1 MLIPNKYID
10 RHSEK
15 LVHHAGDGERGGGN
29 GPPGREP
36 EETNEQA
43 EEARQGDGVEGG
55 GVEKAAGSNRGD
67 NLDVL
72 AGDEGEKGSHHKRE
86 EVVVEDEAPCVEAE
100 AHDHVLDVDH
110 LGGDGD
116 EVGEGPGVGGEG
128 EGGVGGDVAEGAGED
143 DEEGE
148 EGEVGGAGLAAE
160 DGVGEGDEE
169 RGEGSEDDEG
179 VDVGMAE
186 KIGVGEDGEVEDE
199 GGGEEFFGG
208 GEGEGVV
215 VEKP

>member
-86 EVVVEDEAPCVEAE
+86 EVVVEDEVLCVEAE

-110 LGGDGD
+110 LNGDGD
-116 EVGEGPGVGGEG
+116 EISEGPRVGDEG
-128 EGGVGGDVAEGAGED
+128 EGKVGGDEVEGVNED

-148 EGEVGGAGLAAE
+148 EGEVGGAWLAAKG
-160 DGVGEGDEE
+160 GVGEGDEE
-169 RGEGSEDDEG
+169 RGDRWKDNEG
-179 VDVGMAE
+179 VKVGMAE
-186 KIGVGEDGEVEDE
+186 EIGVGKDGEIKDE
-199 GGGEEFFGG
+199 CGGEEFFGN
-208 GEGEGVV
+208 GEDEGVV